1 MRRLIIFLIL
11 FLTSCSTN
19 IGDVRYRK
27 LIITSAEKP
36 ISGENRTVY
45 TVRSYNRDTY
55 DASITFSDDTGK
67 YTVGDAVIIIKKQ

>member
-19 IGDVRYRK
+19 IGDVRHRK
-27 LIITSAEKP
+27 LIITGAEKP
-36 ISGENRTVY
+36 ISRENRTVY
-45 TVRSYNRDTY
+45 TARSYNRDVY

-67 YTVGDAVIIIKKQ
+67 YTVGDTVIIIKKQ